1 MKIKNIIACEI
12 LDSRGYPTVMAE
24 VVLENGIKAQAMT
37 PSGASTGTYEAKEL
51 RDGDRNR
58 YLGKGVL
65 KAIKNIEEII
75 SPSLVGQK
83 VDKQLEIDNI
93 MLELDGT
100 EDKSKLGANAILA
113 VSLAVARAAA
123 LSLGLPLYEYLTRF
137 NSDFSGRYVMPRP
150 MMNVL
155 NGGRHANWASDIQEY
170 MIIPL
175 SANTI
180 GEAIRM
186 GAEVY
191 QFLGQILKEK
201 GKSVLI
207 GDEGGYAPDLENN
220 LEPFSLLKLA
230 TEKAGYDFG
239 KDIVLAID
247 AAASEFY
254 QNGVYNLKKEGKTFN
269 SLELSNFY
277 QNIISN
283 FPLVS
288 LEDAFCEDD
297 FGAFSKFL
305 AENEKLQLV
314 GDDLYVTNRKRLE
327 KGIELKATNSILI
340 KLNQIGTLSETIDV
354 INRAH
359 SSGLTTVISHRSGE
373 TEDSFIADLA
383 VAMGSGQIKTGSLA
397 RSERTAKYNRLL
409 IIEKELQDKSYMAV
423 WPFLEK

>member
-1 MKIKNIIACEI
+1 
-12 LDSRGYPTVMAE
+12 
-24 VVLENGIKAQAMT
+24 
-37 PSGASTGTYEAKEL
+37 
-51 RDGDRNR
+51 
-58 YLGKGVL
+58 
-65 KAIKNIEEII
+65 
-75 SPSLVGQK
+75 
-83 VDKQLEIDNI
+83 VDNQLEIDNI
-93 MLELDGT
+93 MLDLDGT
-100 EDKSKLGANAILA
+100 EDKSRLGANAILA

-123 LSLGLPLYEYLTRF
+123 LSLNLPLYEYLTKF
-137 NSDFSGRYVMPRP
+137 NPDFSGRYIMPRP

-175 SANTI
+175 SAQTM
-180 GEAIRM
+180 GEAVRM

-191 QFLGQILKEK
+191 QSLGQILKEK
-201 GKSVLI
+201 EKSILI

-230 TEKAGYDFG
+230 TEKAGYNFG

-283 FPLVS
+283 FPLFS

-297 FGAFSKFL
+297 FEAFSKFL
-305 AENEKLQLV
+305 TENEKLQLV
-314 GDDLYVTNRKRLE
+314 GDDLYVTNQKRLE

-340 KLNQIGTLSETIDV
+340 KLNQIGTLSETVNV
-354 INRAH
+354 INKAH
-359 SSGLTTVISHRSGE
+359 SNGLITIISHRSGE

-409 IIEKELQDKSYMAV
+409 MIEKELQNKSYMAA